1 MRQHTSSWHASTF
14 MWPNEIIVA
23 LSILMADEDSI
34 LSDGAPRA
42 ESSVSVFAGG
52 MAVTCTNGVH
62 SERRSVRAACSAR
75 HTRTKP
81 NIDNDTKVSP
91 SRVGRALRDTRR
103 LDTPFMMSHTIV
115 TTGTED
121 NYFGIGT
128 ATHISVTPKALP
140 ALRVVGSCCRRSP
153 NGHCLA
159 VHPHRQAVPADA
171 QGASGCSSRLLS
183 AVATFATAFD
193 IASVSRRGRGPPCR
207 PSSRI
212 CGITS
217 RSP

>member
-81 NIDNDTKVSP
+81 NTTTQKSVRP
-91 SRVGRALRDTRR
+91 RR
-103 LDTPFMMSHTIV
+103 SGAPRHATIGHTIYDV
-115 TTGTED
+115 AHHRDHRHGGQLFWD
-121 NYFGIGT
+121 WYCD
-128 ATHISVTPKALP
+128 AHICHAKRHYRRW
-140 ALRVVGSCCRRSP
+140 RVVGSCCRRSP